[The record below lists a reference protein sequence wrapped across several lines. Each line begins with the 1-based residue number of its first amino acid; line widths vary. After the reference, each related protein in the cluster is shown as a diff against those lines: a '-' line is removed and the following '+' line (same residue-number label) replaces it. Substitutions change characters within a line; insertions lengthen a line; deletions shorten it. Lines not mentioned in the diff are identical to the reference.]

1 MATKILS
8 SAQAAVKNW
17 WISLL
22 IGILYVIAGI
32 WVFQTPL
39 TSYVSLS
46 IIFSVFIFVSGIS
59 QIVFSVSNR
68 NEMQGWGWYLASG
81 ILDLI
86 IGILLIT
93 HPLMTMAILPFYVGF
108 WLLFQGFMAIGLS
121 FQFKSVGIPSWGWLL
136 FLGTLTLIFSF
147 LLLANPVFAGL
158 SIVYMTAMAFVTAGI
173 FRMFLAFDLKKMKKN
188 LNNG

>member
-1 MATKILS
+1 MATSILS

-22 IGILYVIAGI
+22 IGILYIIAGV

-39 TSYVSLS
+39 ESYVSLS

-59 QIVFSVSNR
+59 QIALSISSK
-68 NEMQGWGWYLASG
+68 NEMQDWGWYLAGG

-121 FQFKSVGIPSWGWLL
+121 FQLKSVGGPSWGWLL
-136 FLGTLTLIFSF
+136 FLGILTLLFSF
-147 LLLANPVFAGL
+147 LLLANPILAGV

-173 FRMFLAFDLKKMKKN
+173 FRIILAFNLKKIKN
-188 LNNG
+188 TID